1 MSIPTNVAA
10 NEEMLEVIIAEL
22 LEIYVDDPV
31 AFVEDILEVE
41 PDDWQ
46 KEVLRD
52 IANNPRVSVRS
63 GQGVGKTAMESWVIL
78 WFLCCRPYPQ

>member
-10 NEEMLEVIIAEL
+10 NEEMLEVIIAE

-63 GQGVGKTAMESWVIL
+63 GQGVGKQQWS
-78 WFLCCRPYPQ
+78 PG